1 MSLTK
6 QQVILDH
13 AKDSFVVG
21 WEAFEEQTDE
31 MGIFRTWMMRRSDW
45 LDFGE
50 PEVIT
55 VTIEPGDLLNGA
67 TA

>member
-1 MSLTK
+1 MKLAK

-21 WEAFEEQTDE
+21 WEAFEEQIDE
-31 MGIFRTWMMRRSDW
+31 TGIFRTWMMRRGDW

-50 PEVIT
+50 PKVIT
-55 VTIEPGDLLNGA
+55 VTIEPGDLLNDESA
-67 TA
+67 